1 LKTAQGHWVLLRS
14 FRNRAEKRMETIAYY
29 NGQIGSPDELTVPF
43 NDRTHFFGDGVYDAA
58 MGVNG
63 RVFLIDEHLDRFY
76 SSAAIFGINVPM
88 ERDELGSLLH
98 DLLARVE
105 GPSHLVYWQVSR
117 GIQLRGHAYDPAIPG
132 VLSAV
137 MIPDPIGDP
146 DVPFKLI
153 THEDLRFGYC
163 HVKTLNLMPAV
174 QYAQLATL
182 AGADETVL
190 HRDGIVTECAH
201 SNVSILRG
209 GTLYSHPNDNHI
221 LRGIAKTH
229 LIQACYREG
238 VEVMERAFTLDEL
251 MEADEVIV
259 TASSHP
265 CTFASEVDGVPVGG
279 HDPQTLAR
287 LQQATY
293 KELFDYCG
301 IDAVPR

>member
-1 LKTAQGHWVLLRS
+1 
-14 FRNRAEKRMETIAYY
+14 MDTIAYY
-29 NGQIGSPDELTVPF
+29 DGKIGSPDELTVPF

-63 RVFLIDEHLDRFY
+63 HVYLIEEHLDRFY

-88 ERDELGSLLH
+88 ERDELSRLLH
-98 DLLARVE
+98 DLLSRVE
-105 GPSHLVYWQVSR
+105 GPSFLVYWQVSR
-117 GIQLRGHAYDPAIPG
+117 GIQLRGHAYDPAMRG

-137 MIPDPIGDP
+137 LFPDAIGDP

-153 THEDLRFGYC
+153 THEDLRFGYG

-174 QYAQLATL
+174 QYTQLASL

-190 HRDGIVTECAH
+190 HRDGVVTECAH
-201 SNVSILRG
+201 SNVSILRD

-229 LIQACYREG
+229 LIQACYRES
-238 VEVMERAFTLDEL
+238 VAVMERAFTLDEL
-251 MEADEVIV
+251 MAADEVIV

-265 CTFASEVDGVPVGG
+265 CTRANEVDGVAVGG
-279 HDPQTLAR
+279 RDPETLAR
-287 LQQATY
+287 LQHATY
-293 KELFDYCG
+293 QELFDYCG
-301 IDAVPR
+301 IDAIPRA